1 MGHHFLM
8 TQSNSE
14 LNYLMHVL
22 FLHMHYYLKEYIWSN
37 LKQQATF
44 HVS

>member
-8 TQSNSE
+8 TKSISE
-14 LNYLMHVL
+14 LNHLMHVL
-22 FLHMHYYLKEYIWSN
+22 FLHMHYYLIEHIWSN
-37 LKQQATF
+37 LKQQTTF